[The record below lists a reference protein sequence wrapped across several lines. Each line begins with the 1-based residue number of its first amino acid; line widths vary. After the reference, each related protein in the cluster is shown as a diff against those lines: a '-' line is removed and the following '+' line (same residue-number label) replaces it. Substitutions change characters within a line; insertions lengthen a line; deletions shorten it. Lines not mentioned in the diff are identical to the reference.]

1 MVNPFMLRGLPPA
14 APFCDR
20 TEELSDLET
29 HVTNKANVVVFSPR
43 RFGKTSLVRRLQA
56 QLAEKNIIPFYID
69 LFMVTSPEDVAQ
81 RLAKSIYTILHR
93 RESLLKKGV
102 RYLKIFKTFRPVF
115 KPSAQDG
122 VVLSVEAASPG
133 LSGMERLEEVMGELG
148 RFIEREESGIHVVL
162 DEFQEITEL
171 KKTPVEGLLR
181 THIQEHRASYFFVGS
196 RRRILLDMFN
206 RKNRPFYQS
215 AIMYP
220 LKALPKKDLIE
231 FLREE
236 FGKGGTECS
245 EEMGDLLFHRTS
257 GYPYYVQALAYYVF
271 VESKRRVTEKS
282 VEAGFT
288 KLLASERY
296 GFEALIQGLS
306 GGQIAL
312 LRALAADP
320 RQKLLSTEFMNRHK
334 LSIGGIQSAQKKLVD
349 LDLIENDGNGWRLV
363 DPLFR
368 LWVAD
373 Y

>member
-1 MVNPFMLRGLPPA
+1 MGNPFMLRVLPPA
-14 APFCDR
+14 APFCNR
-20 TEELSDLET
+20 AQELSDLES
-29 HVTNKANVVVFSPR
+29 HATNKANVVVFSPR

-56 QLAEKNIIPFYID
+56 QLTEKDIIPFYID

-81 RLAKSIYTILHR
+81 RIAKSVYTILHR

-122 VVLSVEAASPG
+122 VVLSVETSSPG
-133 LSGMERLEEVMGELG
+133 LSGMEMLEEVLGELG
-148 RFIEREESGIHVVL
+148 RYIEREDSGIHVVL

-171 KKTPVEGLLR
+171 KKTPVEGILR
-181 THIQEHRASYFFVGS
+181 THIQEHPASYFFVGS

-206 RKNRPFYQS
+206 QKKRPFYQS

-220 LKALPKKDLIE
+220 LQPLPQNDLIG
-231 FLREE
+231 FLTEE
-236 FGKGGTECS
+236 FAKGGKECPVK
-245 EEMGDLLFHRTS
+245 MGELIFDRTS

-271 VESKRRVTEKS
+271 VESEKVVTEKAI
-282 VEAGFT
+282 EAAFT

-296 GFEALIQGLS
+296 GFESLIQGLS

-312 LRALAADP
+312 LRALAGDP
-320 RQKLLSTEFMNRHK
+320 QQKLLSTEFMARHK

-349 LDLIENDGNGWRLV
+349 LDLIENDGSGWKLV
-363 DPLFR
+363 DPVFQR
-368 LWVAD
+368 WVAD

>member
-1 MVNPFMLRGLPPA
+1 MGNPFMLRVLPPA

-20 TEELSDLET
+20 TRELSDLES
-29 HVTNKANVVVFSPR
+29 HATNKANVVVFSPR
-43 RFGKTSLVRRLQA
+43 RFGKTSLVRRLQV
-56 QLAEKNIIPFYID
+56 QLAEKDIIPFYID
-69 LFMVTSPEDVAQ
+69 LFMVTSAGDVAQ
-81 RLAKSIYTILHR
+81 RIAKSVYSILHR

-102 RYLKIFKTFRPVF
+102 RYLKVFKTFRPVF
-115 KPSAQDG
+115 KPSAQNG

-133 LSGMERLEEVMGELG
+133 LSGMEMLEEVLGELG
-148 RFIEREESGIHVVL
+148 RFIEREDAGIHVVL

-171 KKTPVEGLLR
+171 KKTPLEGLLR
-181 THIQEHRASYFFVGS
+181 AHIQEHQASYFFVGS

-206 RKNRPFYQS
+206 QRKRPFYQS

-220 LKALPKKDLIE
+220 LKALPKADLIK
-231 FLREE
+231 FLAEE
-236 FGKGGTECS
+236 FSKGKKECP
-245 EEMGDLLFHRTS
+245 EEMGTLLFERTS

-271 VESKRRVTEKS
+271 VESEKTVTEKS
-282 VEAGFT
+282 IEAGFT

-312 LRALAADP
+312 LRALAVDP
-320 RQKLLSTEFMNRHK
+320 QQKLLSTEFMNRHK

-349 LDLIENDGNGWRLV
+349 LDLIENSGSGWKLV
-363 DPLFR
+363 DPVFQQ
-368 LWVAD
+368 WVAD

>member
-1 MVNPFMLRGLPPA
+1 MGNPFMLRVLPPA

-20 TEELSDLET
+20 KEELSDLES
-29 HVTNKANVVVFSPR
+29 HAMNKANVVVFSPR

-56 QLAEKNIIPFYID
+56 QLAEKEIIPFYID
-69 LFMVTSPEDVAQ
+69 LFMVTSPGDVAQ
-81 RLAKSIYTILHR
+81 RIAKSVYTILHR

-122 VVLSVEAASPG
+122 VVLSVETASPG
-133 LSGMERLEEVMGELG
+133 LSGMEMLEDVLGELG
-148 RFIEREESGIHVVL
+148 RFIEREHAGIHVVL

-181 THIQEHRASYFFVGS
+181 THIQEHQASYFFVGS

-206 RKNRPFYQS
+206 SKKRPFYQS
-215 AIMYP
+215 ALMYP
-220 LKALPKKDLIE
+220 LKALPKQELIE
-231 FLREE
+231 FLAEE
-236 FGKGGTECS
+236 FGKGGKECP
-245 EEMGDLLFHRTS
+245 EEMGEMMFERTS

-271 VESKRRVTEKS
+271 VESKRTVTETS
-282 VEAGFT
+282 VDIGFT

-312 LRALAADP
+312 LRALAVDP

-334 LSIGGIQSAQKKLVD
+334 LSIGGIQSAQKKLID
-349 LDLIENDGNGWRLV
+349 LDLVENDGTGWRLV
-363 DPLFR
+363 DPVFQH
-368 LWVAD
+368 WIAD